1 MKNLN
6 PLEQVLALFLP
17 INTFFFLFL
26 LLLWSWNFRV
36 TKFLDGEK
44 EEEEGRE
51 RERERK
57 KGIRSTQ
64 LVPVQRDFFSPR
76 VSSCGERT
84 VMKRRIIQA
93 WYYLSKLFLQAV
105 CRRTAGIPPWNWKE
119 DYAYRRRSGR
129 EKKEE
134 EEKKVEK
141 VARKKSMETSYLSIY
156 LKLTCRITRNYRPSL
171 FFFLFFFFSRFTNT
185 DYFYSSGL
193 LQLLFFIPANKFRSQ
208 LYNNRTRSK

>member
-6 PLEQVLALFLP
+6 PLEQVLALFRP
-17 INTFFFLFL
+17 INTFLFLFLFL
-26 LLLWSWNFRV
+26 LLWVGIFELRNFWMER
-36 TKFLDGEK
+36 KKKRK
-44 EEEEGRE
+44 EG

-129 EKKEE
+129 EKKKE

-171 FFFLFFFFSRFTNT
+171 FFFLFFFFLSFH
-185 DYFYSSGL
+185 
-193 LQLLFFIPANKFRSQ
+193 
-208 LYNNRTRSK
+208 